1 MNSDERLAKHA
12 AGALLLLHDRA
23 ADVLP
28 ILAPLIERG
37 RDECTW
43 VAEAV
48 GALVE
53 AREQVTIEA
62 IWETLATVPI
72 EGYGELTRGYYLQW
86 MDKQHDSG
94 LVSMMR
100 DVPQELI
107 DDVLGMIGKTQQT
120 EVTNGNRVVGEV
132 PQGTRAIEREKSRGG
147 NGADDV
153 AWHPRRAEKSR
164 VPHATR

>member
-1 MNSDERLAKHA
+1 MRFDERLARNA
-12 AGALLLLHDRA
+12 TGALLLLSDRA

-28 ILAPLIERG
+28 ILAPLIARG
-37 RDECTW
+37 SEQCKW

-53 AREQVTIEA
+53 AREQVTIDA

-94 LVSMMR
+94 LVAMLR

-107 DDVLGMIGKTQQT
+107 DDVVGMLNARET
-120 EVTNGNRVVGEV
+120 ENASE
-132 PQGTRAIEREKSRGG
+132 
-147 NGADDV
+147 
-153 AWHPRRAEKSR
+153 
-164 VPHATR
+164 